1 MTNLGDRGL
10 GLLIAAFGIAVIYM
24 ALQLPEPMA
33 GSHIAYGPGFFP
45 VLLGIAA
52 VAAGVALAV
61 IRPGSVEDEDTVAS
75 PHAGRP
81 RLAGPL
87 LVLLAMLAYVY
98 LSELIGFIPLAA
110 VTLAILLIFG
120 GIRFLLFAVALSV
133 VASVLIYL
141 MFSKGLLVPL
151 PRGLLQP
158 WAIWL

>member
-10 GLLIAAFGIAVIYM
+10 GLLIAALGIAVIYM

-45 VLLGIAA
+45 VLLGIAT

-61 IRPGSVEDEDTVAS
+61 FRPDAVENEDAVAS
-75 PHAGRP
+75 PHTGRP

-87 LVLLAMLAYVY
+87 LVLLAMLAYIY
-98 LSELIGFIPLAA
+98 FSELIGFIPLAA
-110 VTLAILLIFG
+110 VTLAVLLIFG
-120 GIRFLLFAVALSV
+120 GMRVLLAIALSL
-133 VASVLIYL
+133 VASVFIYL

>member
-1 MTNLGDRGL
+1 MTKLGDRGV
-10 GLLIAAFGIAVIYM
+10 GLLVAVFGIAVIYM

-45 VLLGIAA
+45 VLLGLAA

-61 IRPGSVEDEDTVAS
+61 VRPGSVEDEDKVAS
-75 PHAGRP
+75 PHTGRP
-81 RLAGPL
+81 RFAGPL

-98 LSELIGFIPLAA
+98 LSDLIGFIPLAT

-120 GIRFLLFAVALSV
+120 GMRFLLAAALSL
-133 VASVLIYL
+133 VASVFIYL

-151 PRGLLQP
+151 PRGILQP